1 MRVSSGDI
9 RHNGTF
15 RVFLC
20 NTGNALN
27 TEAGY
32 KAQSS
37 PSQPLAKRVIRWLLD
52 LPPWQFVVIFV
63 IAAVLISMLIV
74 VNIDL
79 LWDGHFDAELEFA
92 GVFTPFVD
100 SLLLVLL
107 VNATLNEIRSEVNRR
122 KQVENEIRIL
132 ATTDALTGVNNRRQF
147 STILAQEVDRS
158 LRYGNTL
165 SLIMYDIDHFKQIN
179 DTCGHDVGDLVLK
192 EVTALVK
199 TNTRSVDV
207 LARWGGEEFMIIMP
221 QSPIDA
227 AKSAA
232 EKLRAAIAEGRFSK
246 VNNTITASFGVTCF
260 QPPETLD
267 SFLKRVDDATYKAKR
282 NGRNQIEVLIDER
295 ARTPDK
301 IN

>member
-1 MRVSSGDI
+1 M
-9 RHNGTF
+9 
-15 RVFLC
+15 
-20 NTGNALN
+20 GNALD

-32 KAQSS
+32 KERL
-37 PSQPLAKRVIRWLLD
+37 PPRLPLAKRVIRWLLD
-52 LPPWQFVVIFV
+52 MPPWRFVAIFV

-79 LWDGHFDAELEFA
+79 LWDGHFDPEMEFA

-107 VNATLNEIRSEVNRR
+107 LNAMLNEIRNEVKQR

-132 ATTDALTGVNNRRQF
+132 AATDALTGVNNRRQF
-147 STILAQEVDRS
+147 YTILAQEVDRS

-165 SLIMYDIDHFKQIN
+165 SLIMYDIDYFKQIN
-179 DTCGHDVGDLVLK
+179 DTYGHDVGDQVLK
-192 EVTALVK
+192 DMTWLVK
-199 TNTRSVDV
+199 SKIRSVDL

-232 EKLRAAIAEGRFSK
+232 EKLRAAISENRFSK
-246 VNNTITASFGVTCF
+246 ANNTITASFGVTCF

-267 SFLKRVDDATYKAKR
+267 SFLKRVDDAIYKAKR
-282 NGRNQIEVLIDER
+282 NGRNQIEVLTDDHDGIS
-295 ARTPDK
+295 DK
-301 IN
+301 NN